1 MGLALF
7 FCGNLLASF
16 GDDQLSILLSQLPIL
31 GIAGQS
37 GLHLRKLIGWH
48 IARCVFTV
56 FPVLELVV
64 GTGGTGAFF
73 EGIG

>member
-16 GDDQLSILLSQLPIL
+16 GDDQLSILLGQLLIL
-31 GIAGQS
+31 GIAGES
-37 GLHLRKLIGWH
+37 GLHLANLVDGD

-56 FPVLELVV
+56 FPVLELV
-64 GTGGTGAFF
+64 
-73 EGIG
+73 EGPLAPERSLKE